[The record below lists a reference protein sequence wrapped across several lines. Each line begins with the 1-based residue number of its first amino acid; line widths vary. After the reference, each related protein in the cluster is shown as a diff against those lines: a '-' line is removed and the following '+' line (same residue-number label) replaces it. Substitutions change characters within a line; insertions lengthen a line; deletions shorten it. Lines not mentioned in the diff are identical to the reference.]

1 MQLHVCTPAILLGSF
16 LADASSTDDSE
27 ISTFFDKGKVV
38 PKQLSL
44 EYCLEFLDFQ
54 INICNN
60 AHPSCKVQ
68 RPSILPRRVL
78 DVNGESVRL
87 VDTSTEIFSGQY
99 ITLSYCWGPAEA
111 LIKTTK
117 ATLRANLQC
126 IEWSALPQTFQD
138 AIKITRELGISYI
151 WIDCLCIIQD
161 DTYDWDAESA
171 KMAQYYSQGFLNL
184 AATSGSSPLHG
195 LLQDRH
201 SSDPS
206 NSTIATSEP
215 FELRVHHQGQ
225 MTSLFV
231 RPAFKDVKG
240 EFQGR
245 GLVYGF
251 DWATPLMKRAWVFQ
265 ERILSRRTL
274 HFHGTEMVYEC
285 QEALTCECDMQRRID
300 LFRRDSQASQLMGLK
315 NRLPHPDDC
324 TQDIETILLY
334 WFDVVQEFSSKD
346 ITRESDRLL
355 AFAGLA
361 RRLSDQFGMT
371 YIAGL
376 WLNDLP
382 RQLLWHPT
390 YWPKGRKRAE
400 APHAPTWSWASMI
413 NPVAYDQRTCKT
425 FVASQ
430 KVVILEAEGS
440 VSGENKFGAV
450 HSGHITLTAPM
461 IPVDLKLVERW
472 PYFGWNGKTE
482 GELRF
487 DLDPP
492 LDEDWK
498 YDGSLESRQ
507 VYCLHLGIERQGIPE
522 FDINVALLVISKGEL
537 GTFERIGVFEPDK
550 LIPWFKDAEVG
561 TITIV

>member
-1 MQLHVCTPAILLGSF
+1 
-16 LADASSTDDSE
+16 
-27 ISTFFDKGKVV
+27 
-38 PKQLSL
+38 LSL
-44 EYCLEFLDFQ
+44 EYCLEFLHFQ

-60 AHPSCKVQ
+60 VHPRCKVQ
-68 RPSILPRRVL
+68 RSSILPRRVL
-78 DVNGESVRL
+78 DVNRESVRL
-87 VDTSTEIFSGQY
+87 VETSTGIFSGQY

-117 ATLRANLQC
+117 ATLRANLQR
-126 IEWSALPQTFQD
+126 IEWSILPQTFQD

-161 DTYDWDAESA
+161 DTYDWDIESA

-195 LLQDRH
+195 LLQDRRSH
-201 SSDPS
+201 DSS
-206 NSTIATSEP
+206 NLRTATSEP
-215 FELRVHHQGQ
+215 FEVRAHHQGQ

-231 RPAFKDVKG
+231 RPAFKDVKE
-240 EFQGR
+240 EFQAR

-251 DWATPLMKRAWVFQ
+251 DWAAPLMKRAWVFQ

-300 LFRRDSQASQLMGLK
+300 SFPRDSEASQLMGLK
-315 NRLPHPDDC
+315 NRLPHPDDS
-324 TQDIETILLY
+324 TQDMETILLY
-334 WFDVVQEFSSKD
+334 WFDVVKEFSSKD
-346 ITRESDRLL
+346 ITCESDRLPAL
-355 AFAGLA
+355 SGLA
-361 RRLSDQFGMT
+361 RRLSDQSGMT

-376 WLNDLP
+376 WLDDLP

-390 YWPKGRKRAE
+390 HGPNGKQRAE
-400 APHAPTWSWASMI
+400 APHAPTWSWTSMI
-413 NPVAYDQRTCKT
+413 NPVAYNPTTCKT

-430 KVVILEAEGS
+430 KVVILEAECS

-461 IPVDLKLVERW
+461 IPVDLKLMERW
-472 PYFGWNGKTE
+472 PYFGWDGTTE

-492 LDEDWK
+492 LDEKWK
-498 YDGSLESRQ
+498 YDKSLEGRQ
-507 VYCLHLGIERQGIPE
+507 VYCLHLGIERIGTPE
-522 FDINVALLVISKGEL
+522 FDVNVALLVISKGEL
-537 GTFERIGVFEPDK
+537 GNFERMGMFEPYK
-550 LIPWFKDAEVG
+550 LIPWFENVEVG